1 MKAHNPRPF
10 FRYEKN
16 QFIVTGGGL
25 LFSIHV
31 MEEGQQL
38 DTCEVSTRGTCT
50 RNLSYR
56 EVGAKASSV
65 IENPIEPIGAPS
77 GVL

>member
-38 DTCEVSTRGTCT
+38 DTCEVSTRGTF
-50 RNLSYR
+50 
-56 EVGAKASSV
+56 AP
-65 IENPIEPIGAPS
+65 PIVPFPFTQKTF
-77 GVL
+77 